1 MNGLPARVCSIQDPQ
16 PSFVSATRGH
26 RDATWRP
33 GAMDADWDEV
43 SRSPR
48 PFPDHPAVF
57 PAPVQS
63 LRAGTESC
71 ATRQTPRSPGVAD
84 CELWT
89 ADCGLRIAGGIA
101 AQRRAITEVLTRM
114 STVESSTPPSTGRAV
129 GANRRHR
136 ARLRFKPGAPMG
148 WKRICMLDPTDASGP
163 PSPIATRIL
172 TVC

>member
-1 MNGLPARVCSIQDPQ
+1 MNSFSSLLLDRPASVHQVLKIVTVSQSQDPCSWTPPRAAAAPAPQQLQQRRRMNGLSARVCSIQDPQ

-48 PFPDHPAVF
+48 PFLVHPSVS
-57 PAPVQS
+57 PAAVQS

-71 ATRQTPRSPGVAD
+71 ATRQTPRSLGVAD

-89 ADCGLRIAGGIA
+89 KDCGLRAGYL
-101 AQRRAITEVLTRM
+101 RKDE
-114 STVESSTPPSTGRAV
+114 
-129 GANRRHR
+129 
-136 ARLRFKPGAPMG
+136 RLQK
-148 WKRICMLDPTDASGP
+148 C
-163 PSPIATRIL
+163 
-172 TVC
+172 